1 MTENEKEKI
10 WKDVHK
16 IILNWKH
23 FKKKISAKLLSS
35 AKTLELN
42 LV

>member
-23 FKKKISAKLLSS
+23 LKKISAKLLSS